1 MAASSN
7 KSNALIVGFLL
18 GVAAGALAGLLTAP
32 RRGEDVRKEIGE
44 RLATFKLAASESLEL
59 PTNGAAPQQARE
71 Q

>member
-32 RRGEDVRKEIGE
+32 RRGEDVRKEISE

-59 PTNGAAPQQARE
+59 PTNGATPQQARE